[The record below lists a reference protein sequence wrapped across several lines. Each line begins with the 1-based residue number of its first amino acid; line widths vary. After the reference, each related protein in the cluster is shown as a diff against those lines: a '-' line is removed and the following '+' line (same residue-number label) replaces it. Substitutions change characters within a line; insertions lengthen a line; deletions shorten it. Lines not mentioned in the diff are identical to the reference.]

1 MQLPEELRRAIDEYI
16 SAIAPSELARASAEL
31 TATYRGERRGKPR
44 LDHVHRAAYLLT
56 RLPATYSVLTR
67 VLAEV
72 KLRMSEIRI
81 ESLLDLG
88 AGPGTGLW
96 AAAEVFPELSRA
108 TLVEADAEW
117 IAAGK
122 QLAQSSIAP
131 VMEDACWIR
140 ADVSKQIPAGK
151 FDLVTASYVLNELGP
166 AEMAAVTREAWD
178 RANNILIIVEP
189 GTPSGFAHIREMRR
203 ELIDAGAQMVAP
215 CPHIQTCPM
224 PPSDWCHFAQRVQR
238 TSGHRVAKAGD
249 LGYEDEKYSYAV
261 FARKPVDLPEA
272 RIVRHPRK
280 HAGHVEFEV
289 CTTGGLQRATLSKKH
304 GEKYKQGRKLEWG
317 ETLPK

>member
-1 MQLPEELRRAIDEYI
+1 
-16 SAIAPSELARASAEL
+16 
-31 TATYRGERRGKPR
+31 
-44 LDHVHRAAYLLT
+44 
-56 RLPATYSVLTR
+56 

-72 KLRMSEIRI
+72 KLRVPEIRI

-122 QLAQSSIAP
+122 QLAQSSI
-131 VMEDACWIR
+131 VLGDRDATWIMG
-140 ADVSKQIPAGK
+140 DVSKQVPPGK
-151 FDLVTASYVLNELGP
+151 FDLVAASYVVNELGS
-166 AEMAAVTREAWD
+166 AEMANLTREAWD
-178 RANNILIIVEP
+178 RTGKVLIIIEP
-189 GTPSGFAHIREMRR
+189 GTPSGFARVREIRR

-215 CPHIQTCPM
+215 CPHSQSCPM
-224 PPSDWCHFAQRVQR
+224 AGDNWCHFAQRVQR
-238 TSGHRVAKAGD
+238 TSAHRIAKAGD
-249 LGYEDEKYSYAV
+249 LGYEDEKYSYVV
-261 FARKPVDLPEA
+261 FARESLKLPGG

-280 HAGHVEFEV
+280 HSGHVEFEL
-289 CTTGGLQRATLSKKH
+289 CTADGLKRETLSKKH
-304 GEKYKQGRKLEWG
+304 GERYKQARKLEWG